1 MKKFVTEK
9 RIVGTGIRTNN
20 ATPEAIGQLWENVMA
35 SDLQGDIF
43 AIYHNYES
51 DFTGDYD
58 LYIGTE
64 LNGANEETVVIPA
77 GEYEVIEVDTSQEN
91 GVFLAWTEIWQSDIA
106 RAYKTD
112 FEHYAQDGTVKIYLS
127 VKA

>member
-1 MKKFVTEK
+1 MKTLFTEK
-9 RIVGTGIRTNN
+9 HIVGTGIRTNN
-20 ATPEAIGQLWENVMA
+20 ATPKAIGQLWENVMA
-35 SDLQGDIF
+35 NGLQGDIF

-64 LNGANEETVVIPA
+64 VNGANEEGIIIPTGQYVVI
-77 GEYEVIEVDTSQEN
+77 VVDTSQEN

-112 FEHYAQDGTVKIYLS
+112 FEYYAQDGTVKIYLS
-127 VKA
+127 VKE